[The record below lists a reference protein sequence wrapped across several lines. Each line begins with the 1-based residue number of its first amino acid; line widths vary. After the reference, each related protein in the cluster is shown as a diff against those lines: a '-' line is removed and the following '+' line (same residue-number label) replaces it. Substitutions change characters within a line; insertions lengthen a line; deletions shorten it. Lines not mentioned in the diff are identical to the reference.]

1 MSCDGRGA
9 SQCVQA
15 LDHLHERAILH
26 RDVKPANVMLTHP
39 LTAEKRRAAQ
49 RAALHCAD
57 LSGRHLKLVDFGL
70 ARMVPHA
77 IYPRKKGHAAL
88 ATEPGGSR
96 HGGGVFGRSPNNSR
110 HGGSVFGRSPNN
122 SRHGGSLFNS
132 SHHGG
137 GLFNSSHHGGGLFG
151 RNPKFELSAHGSQIY
166 APPEMIAAWQAALDS
181 LHVSASDAS
190 KVDVWALGKL
200 LQYLLTGTAPDG
212 TDGLGEPGTACC
224 GCLGGAADAAAERR
238 VVEVEALEAEVREL
252 LDRMTATAADERLS
266 LAEVAAHP
274 WLCDALPAAV
284 HPDVDAAPT
293 SLPTDAVS
301 GGGGGGVGEL
311 LSALRPLKLDFTGAA
326 GHAREPGSHGHGLDN
341 GQDRPHGTCVV

>member
-110 HGGSVFGRSPNN
+110 
-122 SRHGGSLFNS
+122 
-132 SHHGG
+132 HGG

-301 GGGGGGVGEL
+301 GGGGGGGGEL